1 MFCKTKLNFFK
12 FNLNSLMFIIAD
24 WVVLFGGPKTGT
36 LYQVMAD
43 TNDLFV
49 KITKNTNT
57 FLTLSQINVG
67 YQVWNS
73 QNACQKSNHGRTLS
87 ACFFSSS
94 LIWVCTI
101 CLSPFGPKSQNIYV
115 ISFWYIDDRTNRNSR
130 VKRRKE
136 EIFIRFCL

>member
-24 WVVLFGGPKTGT
+24 WVVLLGGPKTGT

-67 YQVWNS
+67 YQV
-73 QNACQKSNHGRTLS
+73 
-87 ACFFSSS
+87 
-94 LIWVCTI
+94 
-101 CLSPFGPKSQNIYV
+101 
-115 ISFWYIDDRTNRNSR
+115 
-130 VKRRKE
+130 
-136 EIFIRFCL
+136 